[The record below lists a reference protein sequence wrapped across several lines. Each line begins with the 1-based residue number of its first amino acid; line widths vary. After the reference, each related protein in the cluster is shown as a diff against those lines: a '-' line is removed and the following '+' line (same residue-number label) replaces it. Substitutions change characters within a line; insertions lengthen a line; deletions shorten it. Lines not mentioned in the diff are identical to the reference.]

1 VQIYNEKVP
10 YPNPLMPIRIFK
22 HRRYREWYVDWHY
35 HKETEILVILEGM
48 LDVYIE
54 DEFHPLKAGDVLL
67 IGSSQLHRDRSHAG
81 VRLKYMVFQADLGQ
95 YFEPST
101 MPYLKRLLG
110 MNVPLSRL
118 NYIFRENNDARARV
132 IRCVED
138 IYAEARSR
146 EEGAELAVSIRIREI
161 MLTLLRSDT
170 RQVLPRQEP
179 HEISRLKPAL
189 DYMEKNLTGKIQVE
203 EASRIVNMSYY
214 HFVKSFK
221 KAVGMSFV
229 DYLNFQ
235 KIKLAERLLLTR
247 DVSIARVG
255 EEIGM
260 PNMAHFYKVFRKFNH
275 CSPKEYREK
284 MREWGR

>member
-1 VQIYNEKVP
+1 MQIYNEKVP